1 MEFIKKNQRIL
12 IFLSLWIAIV
22 TTVFLLSEVLLPFVL
37 AALLAYVLEPLVSR
51 ISNRK
56 LFGRVIPRFV
66 SVLIIYGVIG
76 IVIYAV
82 STLFLP
88 ELYGELI
95 RLAKTSTEALNAL
108 RDTNL
113 QEFASKLEY
122 YLRYYQ
128 LPFGQLD
135 LLQMLQNILTEIS
148 EFIRAQSS
156 NIVFELQ
163 VLVKGVLKF
172 VFNLML
178 VLMIAGFILVDTDRI
193 RRFAFKMVPS
203 SKRPDF
209 EVFLAK
215 LDRGLSGVVRGQL
228 TICLVNAALTLV
240 GLLILDVKFA
250 FILASLA
257 GVFSLV
263 PIFGSIIS
271 TIPIALV
278 GLMTSPWTSLLAI
291 LWIAGIH
298 ALEANF
304 LNPKILGKSAQIHP
318 VLVVLALIAG
328 EHFYGVFGALLA
340 VPIASILLT
349 VFQYVLS
356 KTDTYA

>member
-1 MEFIKKNQRIL
+1 
-12 IFLSLWIAIV
+12 
-22 TTVFLLSEVLLPFVL
+22 
-37 AALLAYVLEPLVSR
+37 
-51 ISNRK
+51 
-56 LFGRVIPRFV
+56 
-66 SVLIIYGVIG
+66 
-76 IVIYAV
+76 
-82 STLFLP
+82 
-88 ELYGELI
+88 
-95 RLAKTSTEALNAL
+95 
-108 RDTNL
+108 
-113 QEFASKLEY
+113 
-122 YLRYYQ
+122 
-128 LPFGQLD
+128 
-135 LLQMLQNILTEIS
+135 
-148 EFIRAQSS
+148 
-156 NIVFELQ
+156 
-163 VLVKGVLKF
+163 
-172 VFNLML
+172 
-178 VLMIAGFILVDTDRI
+178 
-193 RRFAFKMVPS
+193 
-203 SKRPDF
+203 
-209 EVFLAK
+209 
-215 LDRGLSGVVRGQL
+215 
-228 TICLVNAALTLV
+228 VNAALTLI

-271 TIPIALV
+271 TLPIALV

-318 VLVVLALIAG
+318 VLVVLALISG